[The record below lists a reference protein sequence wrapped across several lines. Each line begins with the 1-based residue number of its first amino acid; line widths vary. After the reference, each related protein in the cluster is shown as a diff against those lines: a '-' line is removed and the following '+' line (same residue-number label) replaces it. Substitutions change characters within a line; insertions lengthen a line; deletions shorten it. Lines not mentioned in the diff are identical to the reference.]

1 MSWIMKAKI
10 VDMEQVS
17 VYAARKEYMNFIK
30 ILYKWEL
37 MK

>member
-10 VDMEQVS
+10 VDMEEVS
-17 VYAARKEYMNFIK
+17 VYAEIKEYMKFIK